1 MSEDKK
7 VKLLAEYGELSLKM
21 ETAQKKVKDLQQ
33 VMQIVKQ
40 ELANLLKAEETQ
52 DEASGD

>member
-40 ELANLLKAEETQ
+40 EIANLLKAEETQ